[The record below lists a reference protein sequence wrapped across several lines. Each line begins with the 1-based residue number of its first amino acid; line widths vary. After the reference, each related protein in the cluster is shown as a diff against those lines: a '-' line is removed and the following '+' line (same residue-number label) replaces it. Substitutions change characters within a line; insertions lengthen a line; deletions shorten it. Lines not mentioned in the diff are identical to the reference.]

1 LFNYDFCTLICYYL
15 SFFVVFFSHDFLGM
29 PTDQKTTRGGI
40 RPGAGRKK
48 GSSVYGE
55 STQAIRV
62 PESMVPELKLMLV
75 HRQQQFLQS
84 KLVGSINTNAI
95 RSADSSVFLPTRN
108 ASKIEVPLFSSKV
121 AAGFP
126 SPADDYI
133 EKTLDLNDLL
143 IQKPAATFFVRAEG
157 ESMLGAGT
165 HPNDILVVD
174 RSIKPVIGKIIICAL
189 HGELTVKRLKS
200 VGDEIILGAENLA
213 YTDITVKGEF
223 DCVIWGVV
231 TNVIHPV

>member
-1 LFNYDFCTLICYYL
+1 MITVHL
-15 SFFVVFFSHDFLGM
+15 SVIIFHSIFLVIFSHSFLVM
-29 PTDQKTTRGGI
+29 PTDQKHTRGGI
-40 RPGAGRKK
+40 RSGAGRKK

-62 PESMVPELKLMLV
+62 PESMLPEVKSMLL

-84 KLVGSINTNAI
+84 ESAGSNNVEAI
-95 RSADSSVFLPTRN
+95 RSVNSTVFFPARDAN
-108 ASKIEVPLFSSKV
+108 KVEVPLFSSKV

-157 ESMLGAGT
+157 ESMLGAGI

-174 RSIKPVIGKIIICAL
+174 RSIKPVIGKIVICAL
-189 HGELTVKRLKS
+189 QGELTVKRLKS
-200 VGDEIILGAENLA
+200 IGDEIILGAENPA
-213 YTDITVKGEF
+213 YADITVKKEF
-223 DCVIWGVV
+223 DFVIWGVV